1 MRGACLGGAVGVV
14 EREHHGLADVGALD
28 RQRAQEVLEPEHA
41 TALVS
46 PRCPAGAQDPNSYHT
61 APCVPAHAARCALA
75 CLPPAQASLASRHA
89 MRQGVTAQ
97 ETRCTAPLQ
106 PCHTWF
112 VRRRAC
118 STNACSTFKHLSQ
131 HLAGAHRSRCTS
143 GSGRSL
149 SRTSPPRCAAVWC
162 DAPAAAPVI
171 GGGTHLRA
179 GARQETPG
187 QGSVC
192 TELVQSKQKTAERR
206 GAPSTQC
213 STTYSNRE
221 QAFFNFSVLT
231 TKYGL

>member
-46 PRCPAGAQDPNSYHT
+46 PRCPAGARDPNSYHT

-106 PCHTWF
+106 PCPTWF

-118 STNACSTFKHLSQ
+118 STNACSTFKHVSQ

-162 DAPAAAPVI
+162 DAPAAATVI

-179 GARQETPG
+179 RVRRRQ
-187 QGSVC
+187 VR
-192 TELVQSKQKTAERR
+192 A
-206 GAPSTQC
+206 QC
-213 STTYSNRE
+213 
-221 QAFFNFSVLT
+221 A
-231 TKYGL
+231 